1 MTVASGFRAR
11 RRKSP
16 RRRPGPPLADPPSSP
31 ADRSDG
37 GTSSRTTTSR
47 PGATRPASA
56 TARSVSSATW
66 SPAITGQRAQS
77 ARAFKTPDQL
87 GGTGFELPRGLEWEN
102 FATAWELTN
111 FPRALRNSLIV
122 TVGSVTLT
130 VLTNSMVAYAIAR
143 YMDRFRTF
151 KFLYFYFIAALFVPF
166 PIIML
171 PVVKQTALLGLDN
184 PVGLIL
190 LYTVYALSLNVF
202 IYVAYVRS
210 IPIELEEAAR
220 TDGASTWTTF
230 WRIIF
235 PILAPMNATV
245 AILTAMWAWNDF
257 MLPLVILSEPEHQTL
272 PLVQY
277 VLQGQFTTNYGVAF
291 ASYLMALLPMVLVY
305 IVAQRWIISGVMR
318 GSAK

>member
-1 MTVASGFRAR
+1 MSTELKTQEKEGTRTTKDRAPRRGR
-11 RRKSP
+11 RRDGTNWPATIFIAICSLSVLI
-16 RRRPGPPLADPPSSP
+16 PLYF
-31 ADRSDG
+31 
-37 GTSSRTTTSR
+37 TVVT
-47 PGATRPASA
+47 
-56 TARSVSSATW
+56 
-66 SPAITGQRAQS
+66 
-77 ARAFKTPDQL
+77 AFKTPDQL
-87 GGTGFELPRGLEWEN
+87 GGTGFELPRGLAWEN
-102 FATAWELTN
+102 FSTAWELTS

-122 TVGSVTLT
+122 TVGSVVLT

-143 YMDRFRTF
+143 YMDRSRTF
-151 KFLYFYFIAALFVPF
+151 TFLYFYFIAALFVPF

-184 PVGLIL
+184 PIGLIL

-220 TDGASTWTTF
+220 TDGASTWTMF

-257 MLPLVILSEPEHQTL
+257 MLPLVVLSEPEHQTL

-305 IVAQRWIISGVMR
+305 IAAQRWIISGVMR